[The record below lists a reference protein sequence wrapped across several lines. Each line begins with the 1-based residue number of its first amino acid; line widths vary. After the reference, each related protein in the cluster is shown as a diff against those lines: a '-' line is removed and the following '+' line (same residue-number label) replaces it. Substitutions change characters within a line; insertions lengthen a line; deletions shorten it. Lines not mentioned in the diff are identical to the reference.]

1 MLQHKNFE
9 EKCLRIKP
17 EDYLLLYNY
26 AKFFQNQKIF
36 DKAIEFYKKS
46 FAIQPKNNLSMY
58 NIGNIYS
65 TNKEFDKS
73 IKYFVGSGPEE
84 LLYNLA

>member
-1 MLQHKNFE
+1 M
-9 EKCLRIKP
+9 
-17 EDYLLLYNY
+17 LLYNY

-58 NIGNIYS
+58 
-65 TNKEFDKS
+65 K
-73 IKYFVGSGPEE
+73 KYQD
-84 LLYNLA
+84 NLSKTGALQ